1 MKQSLLAAAFL
12 SAVFFLWK
20 METGKQEP
28 AVRLTANDHQFSFVR
43 SLEGTSIDGNVSES
57 NDGNLLI
64 SAELKRL
71 FDYYLSA
78 MGEKSLPEIRAQIE
92 KILDQKLKPNAA
104 QQAKQLLNRYIAYK
118 QALVNLETDTLHANA
133 NANVD
138 ANDMLTAVKNKW
150 DSMRHIRS
158 QFFSD
163 KEIQAMFGFDDTY
176 DQDALA
182 RMAIS
187 QDKNLNEAQKKE
199 KLQALDTSMSPEL
212 REAKTAPYQV
222 IRLTEQS
229 EKMRREGASDD
240 EIYRMR
246 AAATS
251 PEAANRLAQLDQE
264 TNEWNKRINQY
275 LTQRKQLALDQT
287 NTDSNEQQSQRQQQL
302 QQQQLQQLRNHY
314 FTAQEQARLAA
325 YE

>member
-1 MKQSLLAAAFL
+1 MNIKMKQSLLAAAFL

-78 MGEKSLPEIRAQIE
+78 TGEKSLPDIRAQIE
-92 KILDQKLKPNAA
+92 KTLDQKLKPNAA

-118 QALVNLETDTLHANA
+118 QALVNLETDTSHA
-133 NANVD
+133 D

-150 DSMRHIRS
+150 DSMRHTRS

-163 KEIQAMFGFDDTY
+163 KEIQAMFGFDDAY

-187 QDKNLNEAQKKE
+187 QDKNLTEAQKKE

-251 PEAANRLAQLDQE
+251 PEAANRLAELDQE
-264 TNEWNKRINQY
+264 TNDWNKRINQY

-287 NTDSNEQQSQRQQQL
+287 SANSNEQESKL
-302 QQQQLQQLRNHY
+302 QQQLQQLRNQY
-314 FTAQEQARLAA
+314 FTTQEQARLAA

>member
-1 MKQSLLAAAFL
+1 
-12 SAVFFLWK
+12 
-20 METGKQEP
+20 
-28 AVRLTANDHQFSFVR
+28 
-43 SLEGTSIDGNVSES
+43 
-57 NDGNLLI
+57 
-64 SAELKRL
+64 
-71 FDYYLSA
+71 
-78 MGEKSLPEIRAQIE
+78 
-92 KILDQKLKPNAA
+92 
-104 QQAKQLLNRYIAYK
+104 
-118 QALVNLETDTLHANA
+118 
-133 NANVD
+133 
-138 ANDMLTAVKNKW
+138 
-150 DSMRHIRS
+150 MRHTRS

-163 KEIQAMFGFDDTY
+163 KEIQAMFGFDDAY

-187 QDKNLNEAQKKE
+187 QDKNLTEAQKKE

-251 PEAANRLAQLDQE
+251 PEAANRLAELDQE
-264 TNEWNKRINQY
+264 TNDWNKRINQY

-287 NTDSNEQQSQRQQQL
+287 SANSNEQESKL
-302 QQQQLQQLRNHY
+302 QQQLQQLRNQY
-314 FTAQEQARLAA
+314 FTTQEQARLAA